1 MIGLLFV
8 KARLKLTELPF
19 LVSYSN
25 TVFHVR
31 LTRTTPFSLVLFL
44 CFYKW
49 FFLKLNA
56 WSDLLTTVSRESI
69 FLFPFSKFGGEELS
83 FQGDLMTDSE
93 KLLYTFYFLW
103 LKQDRLAGLP
113 KIEIAIRTKSN
124 KIHNPYLI
132 AFVLNFTNN
141 RNPTINRVS
150 KGKIKKIQ
158 TRMYKILIFS
168 G

>member
-1 MIGLLFV
+1 MIGLFV
-8 KARLKLTELPF
+8 KARLKPTELPF
-19 LVSYSN
+19 LVRYSN
-25 TVFHVR
+25 TAFYVR

-56 WSDLLTTVSRESI
+56 WSDLLTTVSRVSI
-69 FLFPFSKFGGEELS
+69 FLFPLSKFGGEELA

-93 KLLYTFYFLW
+93 KLYTFYFLW

-113 KIEIAIRTKSN
+113 KIGIAIRTKSN
-124 KIHNPYLI
+124 KIHNPHLI

-158 TRMYKILIFS
+158 TQMYKVLIFS